1 MSQRKG
7 QELPLNTIVIALI
20 ILLVF
25 VILVIVY
32 WDQLS
37 AIFEAIKQLAEGSS
51 GLKDVKI
58 D

>member
-1 MSQRKG
+1 
-7 QELPLNTIVIALI
+7 LNTIVIALI

-37 AIFEAIKQLAEGSS
+37 AIFEAIKKLAEGSS

>member
-37 AIFEAIKQLAEGSS
+37 AIFEAIKKLAEGSS